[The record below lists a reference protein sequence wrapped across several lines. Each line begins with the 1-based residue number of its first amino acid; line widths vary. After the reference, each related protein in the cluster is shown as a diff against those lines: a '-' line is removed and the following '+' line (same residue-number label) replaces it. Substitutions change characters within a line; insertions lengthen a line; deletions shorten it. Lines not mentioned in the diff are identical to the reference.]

1 MIPELMLRPTAPRLE
16 FARPGAN
23 PTLATIELVRAAL
36 QRADG
41 PVSRNELLEILA
53 GWRHA
58 TTRQSLN
65 VALRFLG
72 SQGSVAEGSKGLIW
86 VPEAKGQLLEAILR
100 GRRL

>member
-1 MIPELMLRPTAPRLE
+1 MIIQPMARPRVPRLE

-23 PTLATIELVRAAL
+23 PTLATIEFIRAAL
-36 QRADG
+36 RKAEG
-41 PVSRNELLEILA
+41 PISRNQLLEILA
-53 GWRHA
+53 GWNHA

-72 SQGSVAEGSKGLIW
+72 SQGMVAEGSKGLIW
-86 VPEAKGQLLEAILR
+86 VPEAKGPLLEAILR